1 MEGNHATIKKC
12 SGNRIQNVALLPQ
25 YEFLIW
31 TLRIISRARDEC
43 NKPLGRERLPKVPL
57 AERSMAFLV
66 SSSLSDIIQFDK
78 RIVPQNRSFKIL
90 CFCFFLGWL
99 YRRKKLECAHCG
111 HILVKEIT
119 KNLFEKSC
127 SGVFLV
133 LWTLHFWVKSISRYT
148 LLRKERALRGWR
160 WCVHV
165 LKNQFKKRIRN
176 SNTAVP

>member
-1 MEGNHATIKKC
+1 MFGQPSTKRCTSSPVFDYLDDK
-12 SGNRIQNVALLPQ
+12 
-25 YEFLIW
+25 
-31 TLRIISRARDEC
+31 IISRARDKC

-99 YRRKKLECAHCG
+99 YRRKKLECAHNG

-127 SGVFLV
+127 SGVYFGV
-133 LWTLHFWVKSISRYT
+133 M
-148 LLRKERALRGWR
+148 
-160 WCVHV
+160 
-165 LKNQFKKRIRN
+165 N
-176 SNTAVP
+176 SSFFS